1 MCCDLGLFLCPSSE
15 RPLIALRARPIVDSL
30 RYLPR
35 LWSGSDPAD
44 SLDPPLLLTPHPIQQ
59 ELPLGQLKLYAESHS
74 FTLASW
80 LLPRSV
86 HHLNEA
92 SRVLLLTLRHQSQ
105 RNSAKPRAMPQP
117 QTLPCPPTSLTRAQ
131 SLLAVHSTDC
141 GVSALRSSLLASD
154 RPSSGSCPA
163 LPSQL
168 IPLPPSSLDSAV
180 PQKTQPPVP
189 VLIFYF
195 SPEYLSPPNT
205 SYLFHSFCLSRVPL
219 SPKGS
224 LQEPALS
231 PLRPGQCLAHKSCV
245 ILDVRAYEVSEWS

>member
-15 RPLIALRARPIVDSL
+15 RHLIALGARPIVDFPA
-30 RYLPR
+30 LPPPS

-59 ELPLGQLKLYAESHS
+59 ELLLGQLKLYAESQR

-105 RNSAKPRAMPQP
+105 RDSAKPRAMPQP
-117 QTLPCPPTSLTRAQ
+117 QTLHCLPTSLTRAQ
-131 SLLAVHSTDC
+131 SLLDC
-141 GVSALRSSLLASD
+141 SVSVLRSSLLASD
-154 RPSSGSCPA
+154 HPSSGSCPA

-168 IPLPPSSLDSAV
+168 TPLPPSSLDSDV
-180 PQKTQPPVP
+180 SQKTQPPVP
-189 VLIFYF
+189 FLIFYF

-205 SYLFHSFCLSRVPL
+205 SYLFH
-219 SPKGS
+219 
-224 LQEPALS
+224 
-231 PLRPGQCLAHKSCV
+231 
-245 ILDVRAYEVSEWS
+245 